1 MDRTH
6 PRWGPAAVLLVVA
19 ACWLGS
25 GGLGVAQAGAAP
37 TAKKTPRQESPSPP
51 AEHAAAEQVDF
62 GMVLKAQGGGFK
74 NLTAFVTVP
83 ADWPDQQRVR
93 VVKEDL
99 PPGATVAYNPIN
111 DVGRQMVVKIPF
123 LPVGKEVRAV
133 VTFSV
138 ERLTPPPLPQD
149 TGQFQAA
156 SRAGLG
162 RKLASYLAP
171 SPKIE
176 CKDPRVHEAAKKA
189 VGGRTAAW
197 EKVQAVH
204 HWVHENIEFAG
215 DMENVQTCM
224 KTLELRRGV
233 CAEMNSLNVAML
245 RAEGFPARLVRVPGH
260 CYYEV
265 YLVDGQ
271 GKGHWLAA
279 DASRDAAITPGKTPE
294 GMILQKGDNV
304 SIVDPKTKRRT
315 KGRFLAETVIGLP
328 QSGAAT
334 IQFQP
339 ISPAMKAA
347 PRTAAP
353 PH

>member
-1 MDRTH
+1 
-6 PRWGPAAVLLVVA
+6 
-19 ACWLGS
+19 
-25 GGLGVAQAGAAP
+25 
-37 TAKKTPRQESPSPP
+37 
-51 AEHAAAEQVDF
+51 
-62 GMVLKAQGGGFK
+62 MVLKAQGGGFK
-74 NLTAFVTVP
+74 NLVAAVTVP

-99 PPGATVAYNPIN
+99 PPGATVGYRTIA
-111 DVGRQMVVKIPF
+111 DVGDQTVGRQMVVKIPF
-123 LPVGKEVRAV
+123 LPEGIEVRAV

-138 ERLTPPPLPQD
+138 ERLTPPPLAPAA
-149 TGQFQAA
+149 GQFQAA
-156 SRAGLG
+156 SRKELG
-162 RKLASYLAP
+162 KLASYLTR

-176 CKDPRVHEAAKKA
+176 CNDPRVRGMAREA
-189 VGGRTAAW
+189 VNNHTAAW

-233 CAEMNSLNVAML
+233 CAEMNSLVVAML
-245 RAEGFPARLVRVPGH
+245 RAEGFPARLVRIPGH

-265 YLVDGQ
+265 YLLDGQ
-271 GKGHWLAA
+271 GKGHWLAG
-279 DASRDAAITPGKTPE
+279 DATRDAAIAPGKTPE

-315 KGRFLAETVIGLP
+315 KDRFLADTVVGVPQPIG
-328 QSGAAT
+328 AT

-339 ISPAMKAA
+339 ISSAMKAT
-347 PRTAAP
+347 PRTAATG
-353 PH
+353 H